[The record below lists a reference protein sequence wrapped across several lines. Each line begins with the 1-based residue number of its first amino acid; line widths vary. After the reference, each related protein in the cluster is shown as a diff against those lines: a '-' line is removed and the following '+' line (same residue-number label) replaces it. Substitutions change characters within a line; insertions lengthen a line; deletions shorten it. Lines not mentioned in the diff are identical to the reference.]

1 MKHTVPLLL
10 EPSSSAFSGVSRPFT
25 EGRLWQR
32 NAIAAL
38 SIERV
43 DHQSIAMFT
52 DTHLKTVR
60 RWVCRVKEGKPLTD
74 IQRGG
79 RPRRFS
85 EAARLMT
92 IAVYCQQSPPLPGI
106 HRWSLSDAQ
115 RYFKEHFEM
124 IGYPISRATIH
135 RILLEHALRPHRRKY
150 YLQITDPEFF
160 PKMEHII
167 ACYSHPPEHL
177 YCFDECTCI
186 QALQRVTP
194 TLPAIS
200 GYSALEDF
208 DYRRNGTTDLLAFLN
223 PATGNVYGQCTDNHD
238 RHTLSEVFSCHVRM
252 HPSDASIHYIMD
264 NLSAH
269 YHEDF
274 CQTVAELSGVPYL
287 PLRTGAERRQWLQS
301 PHKRIVVHFVPFH
314 ASWLNMV
321 EIWFGILKGKCLP
334 YGHFFSVEQL
344 CESIMAF
351 IATWN
356 EFYAHP
362 FRWSYTGEGLHGKA
376 VRRFCQL
383 LFIQTDQ
390 MDAKFLARQLL
401 LMSNIK
407 ENYLGLIPPADWDR
421 LLNLAM
427 EKRDYITGII
437 ESDTR
442 PRGQKRAREAYS
454 RFLETVLNTTELL
467 AMAT

>member
-1 MKHTVPLLL
+1 
-10 EPSSSAFSGVSRPFT
+10 
-25 EGRLWQR
+25 
-32 NAIAAL
+32 
-38 SIERV
+38 
-43 DHQSIAMFT
+43 
-52 DTHLKTVR
+52 
-60 RWVCRVKEGKPLTD
+60 
-74 IQRGG
+74 
-79 RPRRFS
+79 
-85 EAARLMT
+85 MT
-92 IAVYCQQSPPLPGI
+92 IAVYCQQSPPLPGV
-106 HRWSLSDAQ
+106 HQWSLSDAQ

-124 IGYPISRATIH
+124 IGGPISRATIH

-150 YLQITDPEFF
+150 YLQITDPDFF

-167 ACYSHPPEHL
+167 ACYSDPPENL

-186 QALQRVTP
+186 QALKRLTP
-194 TLPAIS
+194 TLPARA
-200 GYSALEDF
+200 GQPALEDF

-238 RHTLSEVFSCHVRM
+238 RHTLSEVFSSHVQM
-252 HPSDASIHYIMD
+252 HPPDASIHYIMD

-274 CQTVAELSGVPYL
+274 CQTVAELSGVPYSSL
-287 PLRTGAERRQWLQS
+287 KTGAERRQWLQS

-321 EIWFGILKGKCLP
+321 EIWFGILKGKCLQ
-334 YGHFFSVEQL
+334 YGHFFSVAQL

-351 IATWN
+351 IETWN

-421 LLNLAM
+421 LLNLAV
-427 EKRDYITGII
+427 EKRDYITHII

-442 PRGQKRAREAYS
+442 SQGQKKAREAYS

-467 AMAT
+467 AMAA